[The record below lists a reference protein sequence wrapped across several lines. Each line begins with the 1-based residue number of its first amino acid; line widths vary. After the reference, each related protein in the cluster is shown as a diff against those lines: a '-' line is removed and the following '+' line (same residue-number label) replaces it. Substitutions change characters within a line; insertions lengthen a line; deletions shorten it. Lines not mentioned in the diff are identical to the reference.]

1 MQSQSDQQLLFE
13 NLVDRPVVVK
23 PVEQLLTSDAG
34 LLPIREFD
42 RNWRFTA
49 RLAECLED
57 RRSSCEHSFEE
68 MLRQRLF
75 GVLADYEDCNDHSD
89 LRHDP
94 VFKIVAERLPE
105 DEPLASQPTLSRFE
119 NSITPGMLL
128 RLQTMLVTTGIE
140 RLREHHGGDLP
151 ESVTLDID
159 PTDVP
164 THGQQQLTMFHG
176 FYDQHQY
183 YPQIITEP
191 TTQHAFFAQ
200 LRPGTMHPAKD
211 AVASLFSV
219 IEPLRQER
227 PDITIHVRADSGF
240 ASPELY
246 ETCENEGFS
255 YIIGLATNKRLMA
268 EAEELLAVAVEQFE
282 QTGEKQRLFCAF
294 EYQAGSWIK
303 SRTVIAKVEVSRHGT
318 NVRFVVTN
326 QWVASA
332 AQAELRYDDYVRR
345 GTSEQRNDELKNGL
359 SMDRLSC
366 HRFMANFWRLLLHT
380 HAYNLLNALRDS
392 EAVPSEL
399 QHAQPQTWR
408 SRLIKVAARVIQST
422 RRIVIELSSGWPHWE
437 SFTTVSQRAMAPS
450 RAP

>member
-1 MQSQSDQQLLFE
+1 MESQSDQQLLFE

-23 PVEQLLTSDAG
+23 RADVEMSSDAG

-42 RNWRFTA
+42 RRWRFTE

-57 RRSSCEHSFEE
+57 NRSRCDHSFEE

-75 GVLADYEDCNDHSD
+75 GILADYEDCNDHDD

-94 VFKIVAERLPE
+94 VFKLVAERLPA

-128 RLQTMLVTTGIE
+128 RLQSLLVTTGIE
-140 RLREHHGGDLP
+140 CLREKHDGNLP
-151 ESVTLDID
+151 ESITLDID
-159 PTDVP
+159 PTAVA
-164 THGQQQLTMFHG
+164 THGEQQLTMFHG

-183 YPQIITEP
+183 FPQIITEP

-200 LRPGTMHPAKD
+200 LRHGTMHPAKD
-211 AVASLFSV
+211 AQESLLSV
-219 IEPLRQER
+219 IESLRAQHSGMAV
-227 PDITIHVRADSGF
+227 HVRADSGF
-240 ASPELY
+240 AAPELY
-246 ETCENEGFS
+246 EMLERKGIS
-255 YIIGLATNKRLMA
+255 YIIGLATNPRLQS
-268 EAEELLAVAVEQFE
+268 EAEDLLAQAVAQFE
-282 QTGEKQRLFCAF
+282 QTGEKQRLFCVF
-294 EYQAGSWIK
+294 EYRAGTWNK

-326 QWVASA
+326 QWVASDRH
-332 AQAELRYDDYVRR
+332 AEFRYDEYVGR

-366 HRFMANFWRLLLHT
+366 HRFMANFWRLLLHV
-380 HAYNLLNALRDS
+380 HAYNLLNALRSD
-392 EAVPSEL
+392 EMVPAEL
-399 QHAQPQTWR
+399 RRAQPARWR

-422 RRIVIELSSGWPHWE
+422 RRIVLEVSSSWPHWD
-437 SFTTVSQRAMAPS
+437 SFAAVSQRSFASP